1 MILLKKKI
9 ISRFLSF
16 LLSASISGISFSQEK
31 IIFDTD
37 FGGDADDLGALVM
50 LHYYIDSN
58 ECDLLAVMCWS
69 TEKYAIPA
77 IDAVNRYY
85 KHPDIPLAIRSWDV
99 DYRKWNYNEIIA
111 NNFPHKLKHND
122 VRITT
127 DLYREILSQQEDK
140 SVTIVTVGPLKNI
153 EELLKSQKDQHS
165 DLSGYELLHK
175 KVKRFVIMGGKFP
188 SGEDEWNF
196 DGGMPGVTRYVLEN
210 LKVPVIF
217 SGFELGVQIKT
228 GAVLNDL
235 EKNTP
240 LYMGFKHFSANAPWM
255 KEYYKGKILDNS
267 SYDQT
272 AVLFAVEGG
281 IGKYWD
287 LEKNGKCVVNA
298 EGDSKWVEEKNSNH
312 SYLVLKEDPEKMA
325 EIIEDRMLGNK

>member
-1 MILLKKKI
+1 MQLLKKI
-9 ISRFLSF
+9 VSHFLPF
-16 LLSASISGISFSQEK
+16 LLLAAISVTCFSQEK

-50 LHYYIDSN
+50 LHNYIDSGA
-58 ECDLLAVMCWS
+58 CKLLAVMCWS

-85 KHPDIPLAIRSWDV
+85 KHPEIPLAIRSKNV
-99 DYRKWNYNEIIA
+99 DYREWNYNESIA
-111 NNFPHKLKHND
+111 NNFPYRLKHTD

-165 DLSGYELLHK
+165 DLKGYDLVHK

-228 GAVLNDL
+228 GAVFNDL

-272 AVLFAVEGG
+272 AILFAVEGG
-281 IGKYWD
+281 IGKYWE

-298 EGDSKWVEEKNSNH
+298 EGDSKWVDGKNSNH
-312 SYLVLKEDPEKMA
+312 SYLILKKDPEEMA

>member
-298 EGDSKWVEEKNSNH
+298 EGDSKWVKEKNSNH